1 MTGQPLFLTIAGLSL
16 SVAGFAGLMTAF
28 RREGSWTA
36 TDVWRLRGIVRLSF
50 IAMFLA
56 LTPAAIFLVV
66 PTDAFALGAGS
77 LPVAAV
83 YALEALGVLRERG
96 RAGPARWM
104 VGYLAMDV
112 VLGVAMLANVVLAS
126 AGLLAIVLLIRLS
139 HPVGLFTETIRS
151 FEPSA
156 TRTDAP
162 RPGAD
167 VQTLLTTAAARA
179 PEAAR
184 REQETSV

>member
-16 SVAGFAGLMTAF
+16 SVAGFAGLLTAF

-36 TDVWRLRGIVRLSF
+36 TDLWRLRGIVRLSF

-56 LTPAAIFLVV
+56 LTPAALFLIE

-77 LPVAAV
+77 VPVASV
-83 YALEALGVLRERG
+83 YALEALGLLRERARSG
-96 RAGPARWM
+96 TARWL

-151 FEPSA
+151 FEPGKTVA
-156 TRTDAP
+156 AP
-162 RPGAD
+162 PAAET
-167 VQTLLTTAAARA
+167 QTLLTTAAARA